1 MPDLRRRVCAA
12 SVGHEDSNEGDLT
25 GVGALPMPH
34 CHGCQCLARHRPS
47 QVARAACLPRDVAC
61 TLIRRL
67 PEHLSHDRQEA
78 IAAGFKAEAFSSAI
92 KSDVSSFIAKC
103 IVIAT
108 CSGIGSDPALEQRGT
123 EAVAPSGSQ
132 SGRARSSSR
141 SAGCQ
146 HRRRSCSWLAE
157 GERGS
162 TTYAPRR
169 FSKKKKQ
176 SGGMAGAMWSMSLT
190 DTPQAKKS
198 SRQCRTHRRVDRS
211 PRASPADKPKRP
223 ACDRRFQVL
232 LLDGSSRCH
241 RRDPMRLCRAHQ
253 PDLTRR

>member
-1 MPDLRRRVCAA
+1 MDANASQGTGHRRSPV
-12 SVGHEDSNEGDLT
+12 
-25 GVGALPMPH
+25 
-34 CHGCQCLARHRPS
+34 
-47 QVARAACLPRDVAC
+47 AACLPRDVAC

-108 CSGIGSDPALEQRGT
+108 CSGMGSDPALEQRGT

-162 TTYAPRR
+162 TTYAPRC

-232 LLDGSSRCH
+232 LPGRVLPLPPSRPYAPLPSPSTRSDQTTRGPVRRSQSGSR
-241 RRDPMRLCRAHQ
+241 
-253 PDLTRR
+253 